1 MPRGTA
7 NALRIGLTGGIA
19 SGKTLVADCFAE
31 LGIPVIDTDQVAR
44 DIVEPGQP
52 ALRDIRR
59 AFGDEILTTDGRLD
73 RRRMRA
79 LVFADA
85 DRRTELEAILHPRIR
100 SETAARVAAA
110 QGPYV
115 IVVVPLLVETGFDGM
130 TDRVLVVD
138 CPVAMQRAR
147 LLERD
152 AENPAQVERILAAQA
167 SRAERL
173 TAADDIVDN
182 SGDIDATQDQV
193 RQLHERYLS
202 LTKSR
207 VCDRGPG
214 SAK

>member
-7 NALRIGLTGGIA
+7 KALRIGLTGGIA
-19 SGKTLVADCFAE
+19 SGKSLVADCFAE

-59 AFGDEILTTDGRLD
+59 AFGDDVFTGDGRLD
-73 RRRMRA
+73 RRRMRRV
-79 LVFADA
+79 VFNDA
-85 DRRTELEAILHPRIR
+85 DRRAELEAILHPRIR
-100 SETAARVAAA
+100 RETAARVETA

-115 IVVVPLLVETGFDGM
+115 IVVVPLLVETGFDDM

-138 CPVAMQRAR
+138 CPVEMQRAR

-167 SRAERL
+167 TRAERL

-182 SGDIDATQDQV
+182 SGDIDATRDQV
-193 RQLHERYLS
+193 RQLHEKYLT
-202 LTKSR
+202 LTKPR

>member
-1 MPRGTA
+1 MPRGTP

-52 ALRDIRR
+52 ALPDIRR
-59 AFGDEILTTDGRLD
+59 AFGDEVFTTDGRLD
-73 RRRMRA
+73 RRRMRQ

-100 SETAARVAAA
+100 RETAARVAAA

-115 IVVVPLLVETGFDGM
+115 IVVVPLLVETGFDDM

-138 CPVAMQRAR
+138 CPVALQRTR

-167 SRAERL
+167 TRAERL

-182 SGDIDATQDQV
+182 SGDVDATRDQV
-193 RQLHERYLS
+193 RQLHERYLT
-202 LTKSR
+202 LTKPR